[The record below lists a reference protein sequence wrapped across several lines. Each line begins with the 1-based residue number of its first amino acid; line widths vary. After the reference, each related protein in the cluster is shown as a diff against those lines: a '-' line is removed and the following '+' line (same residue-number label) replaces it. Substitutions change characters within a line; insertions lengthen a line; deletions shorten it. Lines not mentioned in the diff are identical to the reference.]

1 MREGKLKN
9 CYIPKNRKTDNAV
22 VKLLNFIISG
32 QYLIIAI
39 VFLCAI
45 YELVRA
51 LLIGIFAEATASA
64 LTNFAIIKLAYLFA
78 YVGFVYMVLFTLKLS
93 ILGVF
98 KFRNSNSI
106 TFERRGWLIVSAIA
120 SMLLGTILSLLSSEM
135 LVEVKQLSLDAESLN
150 SNQTWMIIFV
160 LSVCYI
166 YVLGKVQEFRDA
178 LKESGLW

>member
-1 MREGKLKN
+1 MREGKLRN
-9 CYIPKNRKTDNAV
+9 CYIPKNLSSDNAI
-22 VKLLNFIISG
+22 VKLLNFLISG

-39 VFLCAI
+39 VVLCVI
-45 YELVRA
+45 YEIVRA

-64 LTNFAIIKLAYLFA
+64 LTNFAIIKLSYILA

-106 TFERRGWLIVSAIA
+106 TFERRGWLIVTAIA
-120 SMLLGTILSLLSSEM
+120 CMLLGTILSFVSSEM
-135 LVEVKQLSLDAESLN
+135 LVEVKQLSLDADALN
-150 SNQTWMIIFV
+150 SNQTWMIVFV

-178 LKESGLW
+178 LKSSGLW